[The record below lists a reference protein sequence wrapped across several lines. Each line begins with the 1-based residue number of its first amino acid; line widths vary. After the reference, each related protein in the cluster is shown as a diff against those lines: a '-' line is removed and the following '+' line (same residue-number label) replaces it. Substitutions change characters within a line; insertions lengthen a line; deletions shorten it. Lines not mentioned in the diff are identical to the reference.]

1 MNIKPPCCN
10 DVGLAAASL
19 RSNREVFDDE
29 ERNKTHGLF
38 RGILPRILCNSKYS
52 KYLRDR

>member
-19 RSNREVFDDE
+19 RSNRRFLMMKNEIKHMV
-29 ERNKTHGLF
+29 
-38 RGILPRILCNSKYS
+38 YS
-52 KYLRDR
+52 GYTAANIMQ